1 MLTPG
6 SLRAEAIRACFMEAG
21 LTSSLF
27 RTVLEAKEVTVNT
40 IQTTSQGAVGGW
52 AAESTAEPSHSYVG
66 RGSR

>member
-40 IQTTSQGAVGGW
+40 ISGGCW
-52 AAESTAEPSHSYVG
+52 GMGCRVYG
-66 RGSR
+66 